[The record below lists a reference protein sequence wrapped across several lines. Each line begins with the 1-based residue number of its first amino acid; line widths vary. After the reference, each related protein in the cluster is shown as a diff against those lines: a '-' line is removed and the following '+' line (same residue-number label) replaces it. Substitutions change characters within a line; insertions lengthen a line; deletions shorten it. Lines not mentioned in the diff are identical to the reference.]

1 MQAHQSPSPL
11 PLFALPVLVAS
22 NLRLPQDHLRT
33 RIAVWSA
40 VFLLLVSR
48 PAPAGASNEGKTY
61 EVAFSG
67 KFG

>member
-1 MQAHQSPSPL
+1 M
-11 PLFALPVLVAS
+11 
-22 NLRLPQDHLRT
+22 T